1 MEFPSLQSFRLPRIT
16 EPKTHSCAEKP
27 VKRKIRGEPRSR
39 LVQNHASSTCSSL
52 GCFRLL
58 QGRPGG
64 DAGRK
69 DSNLRG
75 RRALLSREPA
85 WELTAETAWP
95 APTGQEENYKLW
107 GKPQAQPGR
116 RETSQCPAPSG
127 RPCSRA
133 FFPGRRR
140 PVTSRL
146 GLARRRHG
154 HFFFSFFTPPSS
166 VRHLVPFNAHLHRR
180 NIPFQMAPCV
190 PPESTHTRSFIY
202 TRS

>member
-154 HFFFSFFTPPSS
+154 HFFFFFFYPPLLSAASCS
-166 VRHLVPFNAHLHRR
+166 V
-180 NIPFQMAPCV
+180 
-190 PPESTHTRSFIY
+190 
-202 TRS
+202 